1 MDYVDIIQEIKKVNS
16 RLTNA
21 IIELNRLAKAKAEAE
36 RDYRLAIFKMTVAL
50 KEEGYAMTIIPDLAK
65 GKCSDEMYQRDL
77 TDGQFTAV
85 RDSISA
91 LQTQS
96 TMLQSILK
104 VQRETEWQG

>member
-1 MDYVDIIQEIKKVNS
+1 MEYIDVIEEIKKVNS
-16 RLTNA
+16 RLNNA
-21 IIELNRLAKAKAEAE
+21 IIELNRLAKTKAEAE
-36 RDYRLAIFKMTVAL
+36 RDYRLAVFKMTISL
-50 KEEGYAMTIIPDLAK
+50 KEQGYAMTIIPDLAK

-104 VQRETEWQG
+104 FQRETEWQV

>member
-1 MDYVDIIQEIKKVNS
+1 MSYVDVIDEMRIVNK
-16 RLTNA
+16 RLSNA

-36 RDYRLAIFKMTVAL
+36 RVYRLAIFKTTVEL
-50 KEEGYAMTIIPDLAK
+50 KEQGFAMTIIPDMAK
-65 GKCSDEMYQRDL
+65 GKCADEMFERDL

-104 VQRETEWQG
+104 IQKETEWQG

>member
-1 MDYVDIIQEIKKVNS
+1 MSYVDVIDEMRIVNK
-16 RLTNA
+16 RLSNA
-21 IIELNRLAKAKAEAE
+21 ILELNRLAKAKAEAE
-36 RDYRLAIFKMTVAL
+36 RDYRLAIFRVTVEL
-50 KEEGYAMTIIPDLAK
+50 KESGYAMTIIPDMAK

-104 VQRETEWQG
+104 IQKETEWQG

>member
-1 MDYVDIIQEIKKVNS
+1 MSYIDVIDEMKAVNK

-36 RDYRLAIFKMTVAL
+36 RDYRIAIFKCIVEL
-50 KEEGYAMTIIPDLAK
+50 KEQGLGMTIIPDIAK
-65 GKCSDEMYQRDL
+65 GKCADEMYQRDL
-77 TDGQFTAV
+77 TDGLFTAV

-104 VQRETEWQG
+104 IQKETEWQG